1 MLRSTLSGR
10 RPNASVPI
18 KSSLPPSARRL
29 LGLDVGDRRIGIAVS
44 DPTGLLATPMEVY
57 TRRGA
62 GEDATHIQ
70 NRVLE
75 YEAAGVVIGLP
86 VNMNGTEGPQA
97 IKTREFAQNIA
108 SSGLDVVM
116 WDERLSTVEAERR
129 MTENKR
135 RKRRGVV
142 QRSDAEAAAVILE
155 SYLDYIR
162 GRVQV

>member
-1 MLRSTLSGR
+1 
-10 RPNASVPI
+10 V
-18 KSSLPPSARRL
+18 
-29 LGLDVGDRRIGIAVS
+29 GLDVGDRRIGVAVS
-44 DPTGLLATPMEVY
+44 DPTGLLATPVEVY
-57 TRRGA
+57 HRRG
-62 GEDATHIQ
+62 GDEDLRHISDL
-70 NRVLE
+70 VHE

-97 IKTREFAQNIA
+97 VKTREFAQHIA
-108 SSGLDVVM
+108 ADGLDVVM

-129 MTENKR
+129 MTETKR

-155 SYLDYIR
+155 SYLDFIR